1 MALTGWIVLF
11 WYYRAVLLALWRE
24 PMLCHPILIIESD
37 DWGPGPKSHGQQ
49 LHRISKILERHHDAR
64 GHAAV
69 MTLGVALALP
79 DVKRMALNDY
89 AHYYRQLLS
98 PLRCPAIYGVMRRGA
113 LSGIFAV
120 HMQGLEHY
128 WPPTLLWAIKAN
140 EHVKAWLLSDEF
152 PRTEELPP
160 HLRSRWTN
168 ATSLPS
174 RPLPE
179 EQIKAAVS
187 LEAKIFS
194 RIFGNMPE
202 VVVPPAFCWNDLV
215 EKAWASVGVR
225 IIVTPGYRCESHD
238 RDGGMTAKGSLI
250 HNGQINAYGQMYV
263 VRDDYFEPGLGHLA
277 EKGLAALAQKSRLGR
292 PTLLESHRFNYVD
305 DPDVADA
312 ALSQL
317 DLFLEETTQHFP
329 NVHFMSTAKLAG
341 IFSGVHPDFIQQKI
355 RRRINVWLLRVREV
369 PTLWRAACLSGMI
382 MPALVLYRLTRS

>member
-1 MALTGWIVLF
+1 ML
-11 WYYRAVLLALWRE
+11 WYYRGVLLALWRE
-24 PMLCHPILIIESD
+24 PVLRHPILIIESD
-37 DWGPGPKSHGQQ
+37 DWGPGPKAHGQQ
-49 LHRISKILERHHDAR
+49 LHRIAKILERHHDAR
-64 GHAAV
+64 GNAAV

-89 AHYYRQLLS
+89 AQYYRQLFS
-98 PLRCPAIYGVMRRGA
+98 PLLCPAICEVMRRGTA
-113 LSGIFAV
+113 SGIFAV

-140 EHVKAWLLSDEF
+140 EKVKAWLLSDEF

-194 RIFGNMPE
+194 RIFSVMPE
-202 VVVPPAFCWNDLV
+202 VVVPPAFCWNNLV
-215 EKAWASVGVR
+215 EKAWADVGVR

-250 HNGQINAYGQMYV
+250 YNGQINAYGQVYV

-277 EKGLAALAQKSRLGR
+277 EKGLAALVKKSSLGR

-317 DLFLEETTQHFP
+317 DHFLEETTKHFP
-329 NVHFMSTAKLAG
+329 SVLFMSTAKLVEVFVAAD
-341 IFSGVHPDFIQQKI
+341 PDFIQRKI
-355 RRRINVWLLRVREV
+355 MRRIGVWLLRAREV
-369 PTLWRAACLSGMI
+369 PALWRVACLSGMVI
-382 MPALVLYRLTRS
+382 PAFLLYKITKPAR